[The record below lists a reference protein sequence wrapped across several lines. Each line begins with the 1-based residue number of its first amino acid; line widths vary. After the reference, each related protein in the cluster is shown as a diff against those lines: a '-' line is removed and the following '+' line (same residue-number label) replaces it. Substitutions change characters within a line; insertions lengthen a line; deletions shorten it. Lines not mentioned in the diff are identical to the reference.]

1 MKIRDIFGNPI
12 ISTSKTKTDKT
23 DDAVSFSEVLAA
35 TEENKNI
42 ATAADP
48 TGLDSVFGIE
58 QTLMI
63 VPDLKSQGMAKGE
76 DLISILER
84 YCEAL
89 ADPSKSLRDLGHDI
103 ESLEGTL
110 NELLPIA
117 KSLSPD
123 DPLKGLLNE
132 LAITAK
138 VESIKFE
145 RGEYL

>member
-1 MKIRDIFGNPI
+1 MKVRDVLGNPI
-12 ISTSKTKTDKT
+12 ISTSKTKSDKK
-23 DDAVSFSEVLAA
+23 DNAVSFSEVLGA
-35 TEENKNI
+35 TEENKSI
-42 ATAADP
+42 SAAPEPKSLDP
-48 TGLDSVFGIE
+48 VFGIE

-117 KSLSPD
+117 KSLSPG